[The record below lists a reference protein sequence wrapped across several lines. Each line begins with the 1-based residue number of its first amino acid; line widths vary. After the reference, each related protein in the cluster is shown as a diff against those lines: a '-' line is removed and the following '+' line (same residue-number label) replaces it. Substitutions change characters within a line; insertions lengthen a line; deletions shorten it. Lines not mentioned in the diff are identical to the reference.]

1 MKILIVSQYYYPEQF
16 QINDIAPELK
26 KRGHDVTVLTGFPNY
41 PKGEFFEGY
50 EKLDKKSE
58 VINGV
63 TVERIKILPRKKGA
77 LNLLLNYL
85 SYYINATKY
94 AKKTKDEYD
103 IVLCYQ
109 LSPITIAGPAVA
121 YSKKH
126 KVPLFLYCLDIW
138 PESAQAYIKSGKGL
152 IYSIISRFSK
162 KIYQSCDR
170 IAVTS
175 RPFIDY
181 LHNKNGVPLEKMEYI
196 PQHADASYLDMDLD
210 SEDNEVFDFMY
221 AGNMGKGQVLENIV
235 KAVDQ
240 IKDRDGFVVHMVG
253 DGSRKGYIEDLV
265 KEFGVEKKFVF
276 YGNISRD
283 EMPSF
288 YKKADALLL
297 TLRGNNFVGN
307 TMPGKL
313 QVYMTTGKPVIA
325 AINGAA
331 NEVINESGCGGCVMA
346 EDYCGLANLMLDYMN
361 DPEKYRE
368 CGQKGKEYF
377 KEHFALETY
386 VDDLEKN
393 LKSLVDKNEI

>member
-26 KRGHDVTVLTGFPNY
+26 KRGYDVTVLTGFPNY

-63 TVERIKILPRKKGA
+63 NIKRVKILPRKKGA
-77 LNLLLNYL
+77 LNLLLNYM
-85 SYYINATKY
+85 SYYANATKY
-94 AKKTKDEYD
+94 AKKTKEEYD

-109 LSPITIAGPAVA
+109 LSPVTIAGPAVA
-121 YSKKH
+121 YAKKH
-126 KVPLFLYCLDIW
+126 KVPLLLYCLDIW

-181 LHNKNGVPLEKMEYI
+181 LHEKNGVLLEKMSYI
-196 PQHADASYLDMDLD
+196 PQHADASYLDMELG
-210 SEDNEVFDFMY
+210 SEDNGVFDFMY

-235 KAVDQ
+235 KAVAE
-240 IKDRDGFVVHMVG
+240 IKDRKDFTVHMVG
-253 DGSRKGYIEDLV
+253 DGTRKGYIEEFA
-265 KEFGVEKKFVF
+265 KELGVEDKFVF
-276 YGNISRD
+276 YGNRGRD
-283 EMPSF
+283 EMPLF

-313 QVYMTTGKPVIA
+313 QAYMTTGKPIFA

-331 NEVINESGCGGCVMA
+331 NEVINESKCGNCVA
-346 EDYCGLANLMLDYMN
+346 AGDYKGLAGLMVDYMDN
-361 DPEKYRE
+361 PEKYCV
-368 CGQKGKEYF
+368 CGENGKAYF
-377 KEHFALETY
+377 KKNFTLDTY
-386 VDDLEKN
+386 VDELEKN